1 MWLLWWC
8 FYMTDEE
15 WVQKVAYYAINDL
28 DITIYPEWNEDKCKR
43 LMPMFYYAWKN
54 SQLYKELA
62 KKMI

>member
-1 MWLLWWC
+1 
-8 FYMTDEE
+8 MTDEE